1 MGGMAIGAAKAAAAQ
16 QGANTGNFQYTAP
29 QTSGAKYA
37 PQYTQMPATPFL
49 QSVMQQNSPISG
61 LGDLYG
67 NLFRSPQQSFGIQQ
81 LTPMQPY
88 IGSTYRPNM
97 AAVRQNLRNVA
108 PSVQEQQRL
117 AAIEE
122 ARRRAEEEANF
133 GFVNPRP
140 WIVDNSGGG

>member
-1 MGGMAIGAAKAAAAQ
+1 MGGVVGAANAPSQ
-16 QGANTGNFQYTAP
+16 QGASTGNFQYTAP
-29 QTSGAKYA
+29 QTSGTRYA
-37 PQYTQMPATPFL
+37 PQYTQISATPFL

-67 NLFRSPQQSFGIQQ
+67 NLFRSPQQSAGLQQ

-97 AAVRQNLRNVA
+97 AAVRQNLNNVA

-122 ARRRAEEEANF
+122 AKRKAEEDAYNAAH
-133 GFVNPRP
+133 PAP
-140 WIVDNSGGG
+140 SPYDYGGGG